1 MVSTPGERVASKG
14 DTPEVWGRSPEPA
27 PAPATGGHLPPE
39 IDATGPLFDP
49 LTSPIP
55 AETDTGDAWK
65 RTEPPRPQAPPTG
78 ERRPQPPVRRP
89 PPDKMPQRT
98 ARPRGRGGLRR
109 VKRTLR
115 HVDPMSVFKVSL
127 IYFACL
133 LVLWLIVVAI
143 IYTVLNGA
151 GLFDSIE
158 KIVVKDLVL
167 VDKGFEITLGLVEKW
182 AFFIGVLLTVTASL
196 INVFLAF
203 LYNAIS
209 DAVGGV
215 QMTFVER
222 DV

>member
-1 MVSTPGERVASKG
+1 
-14 DTPEVWGRSPEPA
+14 
-27 PAPATGGHLPPE
+27 
-39 IDATGPLFDP
+39 
-49 LTSPIP
+49 
-55 AETDTGDAWK
+55 
-65 RTEPPRPQAPPTG
+65 
-78 ERRPQPPVRRP
+78 
-89 PPDKMPQRT
+89 
-98 ARPRGRGGLRR
+98 
-109 VKRTLR
+109 
-115 HVDPMSVFKVSL
+115 MSVFKVSL

-182 AFFIGVLLTVTASL
+182 AFFIGVLLTVIGSL